1 MIVLLAALVS
11 MSAHQ
16 EQYQKVTSIQLTQ
29 TLAQSAELVLTFV
42 LQRLSAFL
50 KEQFL
55 KKGKLTGR
63 SIGLPCSDYFANFVE
78 INKLIIKTKRNAS
91 KSSFF

>member
-1 MIVLLAALVS
+1 MIVLLAALVL

-42 LQRLSAFL
+42 LQRLSAFH
-50 KEQFL
+50 KEQF
-55 KKGKLTGR
+55 
-63 SIGLPCSDYFANFVE
+63 
-78 INKLIIKTKRNAS
+78 
-91 KSSFF
+91 

>member
-1 MIVLLAALVS
+1 MIVLLAALVL

-29 TLAQSAELVLTFV
+29 MFAQSVELVPTFV

-50 KEQFL
+50 KEQ
-55 KKGKLTGR
+55 
-63 SIGLPCSDYFANFVE
+63 YFEERKTDRAV
-78 INKLIIKTKRNAS
+78 IKIAL
-91 KSSFF
+91 FCVF